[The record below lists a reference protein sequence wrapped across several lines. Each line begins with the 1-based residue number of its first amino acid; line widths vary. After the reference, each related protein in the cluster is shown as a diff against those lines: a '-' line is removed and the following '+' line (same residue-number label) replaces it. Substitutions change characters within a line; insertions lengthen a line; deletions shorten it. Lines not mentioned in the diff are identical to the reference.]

1 MADASQGTQ
10 KSRHQPPPV
19 LADRSVAPAPGWHPS
34 PGCKWCCCSGRCS
47 LLDFLSWL
55 CYSCRCGSLGLHPV
69 YAVRNVTCAPKP
81 FSFTGDKRSVLRR
94 AVIPAEQGAWQVACV
109 TQSFQSSRC
118 CCRIH
123 STRQHNRGPAAPP
136 QRACETSLVTFSP
149 DLRARV
155 HNAGDPPQTTS

>member
-1 MADASQGTQ
+1 MDASQGTQ

-94 AVIPAEQGAWQVACV
+94 AVIPAEQSTEHMAGCMCDTKFSVIQMLLPNPLNSAAQPWASSSSAACV
-109 TQSFQSSRC
+109 RDEFGDAQSRSQGTC
-118 CCRIH
+118 
-123 STRQHNRGPAAPP
+123 A
-136 QRACETSLVTFSP
+136 QRRRP
-149 DLRARV
+149 
-155 HNAGDPPQTTS
+155 TTDY